1 MLGGESMANETL
13 KRRFI
18 NEVYGG
24 DFKKYLRER
33 KDDYCKV
40 QFAWSCYIDGLY
52 KNGEITQKQY
62 DRATF

>member
-1 MLGGESMANETL
+1 MTL

-24 DFKKYLRER
+24 DYKAYLHAR

-40 QFAWSCYIDGLY
+40 QFEWSCFIDALC
-52 KNGEITQKQY
+52 KNGEITLKQY
-62 DRATF
+62 ENALF

>member
-1 MLGGESMANETL
+1 MARKAQNETL

-18 NEVYGG
+18 NEMYG
-24 DFKKYLRER
+24 DYKSYLRAR

-40 QFAWSCYIDGLY
+40 QHEWSCWIDSLC
-52 KNGEITQKQY
+52 KAGEISQKVY